1 MTGEKT
7 IHDHLEQPTRVE
19 GDLYAR
25 FARMAARH
33 SVLFSTIALAWLW
46 FSIAIWARWITLPD
60 IPFLTDQQ
68 IATLGTV
75 YNVGWWG
82 FVRPRIEKLKK
93 AHELSQDKT
102 NG

>member
-1 MTGEKT
+1 VTGEKT
-7 IHDHLEQPTRVE
+7 IHDHIDEPTRFE
-19 GDLYAR
+19 GGLYAR
-25 FARMAARH
+25 FAHTAARH
-33 SVLFSTIALAWLW
+33 SVLFSGIALAWLW

-82 FVRPRIEKLKK
+82 ILRPRIEKMKK
-93 AHELSQDKT
+93 AHQLSQEQVD
-102 NG
+102 G